1 MQKEKR
7 YNDFSSFI
15 RRKFNTRVQKVSIDA
30 GFTCPNKDGTK
41 GVGGCTYCNN
51 NTFNPDYCKPIKPIK
66 QQINEGIEFFSKK
79 YKTQKYLAYFQAF
92 TNTYAPL
99 ADLKKMYE
107 EALDHEDVIGL
118 VVATRPDCIKNE
130 VLDYLE
136 ELAAAGNFIKL
147 EFGLE
152 STKNET
158 LEAINRCQTHE
169 EAIDAFKRAD
179 GRGEGKSLGYSTYFG
194 GGFAGSSATFGPL
207 TTEWKK
213 YEYTWTSSNTFTFY
227 SYWWPN
233 STTDPYAIDMCDF
246 QVEINKGHSTN
257 FVEGTRSNTESIVDL
272 TGQRQLDTSNIEWSD
287 LQHPH
292 FHGASHY
299 IDMSD
304 NPQNG
309 EQFASWEFVT
319 KFDVI
324 YPPDA
329 HIFLSMVKLFW

>member
-1 MQKEKR
+1 MQTEKR

-99 ADLKKMYE
+99 ADLRKMYE

-118 VVATRPDCIKNE
+118 VVATRPDCIKDE

-179 GRGEGKSLGYSTYFG
+179 GRGLHLGGHLILGLPGETKEDMMNHAKMVSQLPINTLKIHHLQIVKHTMMAVQF
-194 GGFAGSSATFGPL
+194 
-207 TTEWKK
+207 KK
-213 YEYTWTSSNTFTFY
+213 TPEMFTFMELDEY
-227 SYWWPN
+227 
-233 STTDPYAIDMCDF
+233 IDFVVD
-246 QVEINKGHSTN
+246 
-257 FVEGTRSNTESIVDL
+257 FVEKLKPEIIIERFFSESPASMLI
-272 TGQRQLDTSNIEWSD
+272 
-287 LQHPH
+287 HPKYGLKN
-292 FHGASHY
+292 F
-299 IDMSD
+299 
-304 NPQNG
+304 
-309 EQFASWEFVT
+309 E
-319 KFDVI
+319 
-324 YPPDA
+324 
-329 HIFLSMVKLFW
+329 VKHLVEKRLEEREAMQGRLFQITH

>member
-1 MQKEKR
+1 MQTEKR

-118 VVATRPDCIKNE
+118 VVATRPDCIKDD

-169 EAIDAFKRAD
+169 EAIDAFNRAD
-179 GRGEGKSLGYSTYFG
+179 GRGLHLGGHLILGLPGETKEDMMNHAKMVSQLPINTLKIHHLQIVKHTMMAVQF
-194 GGFAGSSATFGPL
+194 
-207 TTEWKK
+207 KK
-213 YEYTWTSSNTFTFY
+213 TPEMFTFMELDEY
-227 SYWWPN
+227 
-233 STTDPYAIDMCDF
+233 IDLVVD
-246 QVEINKGHSTN
+246 
-257 FVEGTRSNTESIVDL
+257 FVELLKPEIIVERFFSESPASMLI
-272 TGQRQLDTSNIEWSD
+272 
-287 LQHPH
+287 HPKYGLKNFEVKH
-292 FHGASHY
+292 LVEKRLEERDAMQGRLF
-299 IDMSD
+299 
-304 NPQNG
+304 N
-309 EQFASWEFVT
+309 
-319 KFDVI
+319 VI
-324 YPPDA
+324 IP
-329 HIFLSMVKLFW
+329 L

>member
-1 MQKEKR
+1 MQTEKS

-15 RRKFNTRVQKVSIDA
+15 RRKFNSRVQKVSIDA

-179 GRGEGKSLGYSTYFG
+179 GRGLHLGGHLILGLPGETKEDMMNHAKMVSQLPINTLKIHHLQIVKHTMMAVQF
-194 GGFAGSSATFGPL
+194 
-207 TTEWKK
+207 KK
-213 YEYTWTSSNTFTFY
+213 TPEMFTFMELDEY
-227 SYWWPN
+227 
-233 STTDPYAIDMCDF
+233 IDFVVD
-246 QVEINKGHSTN
+246 
-257 FVEGTRSNTESIVDL
+257 FVEKLKPEII
-272 TGQRQLDTSNIEWSD
+272 IER
-287 LQHPH
+287 
-292 FHGASHY
+292 
-299 IDMSD
+299 
-304 NPQNG
+304 
-309 EQFASWEFVT
+309 
-319 KFDVI
+319 
-324 YPPDA
+324 
-329 HIFLSMVKLFW
+329 FLSESPASMLIHPKYGLKNFEVKHLVEKRLEEREAMQGRLFQITH

>member
-1 MQKEKR
+1 MQTEKR

-107 EALDHEDVIGL
+107 EALDHKDVIGL
-118 VVATRPDCIKNE
+118 VVATRPDCIKDE

-169 EAIDAFKRAD
+169 EAIDAFERAD
-179 GRGEGKSLGYSTYFG
+179 GRGLHLGGHLILGLPGETKEDMMNHAKMVSQLPINTLKIHHLQIVKHTMMAVQF
-194 GGFAGSSATFGPL
+194 
-207 TTEWKK
+207 KK
-213 YEYTWTSSNTFTFY
+213 TPEMFTFMELDEY
-227 SYWWPN
+227 
-233 STTDPYAIDMCDF
+233 IDFVVD
-246 QVEINKGHSTN
+246 
-257 FVEGTRSNTESIVDL
+257 FVEKLKPEIIIERFFSESPASMLI
-272 TGQRQLDTSNIEWSD
+272 
-287 LQHPH
+287 HPKYGLKN
-292 FHGASHY
+292 F
-299 IDMSD
+299 
-304 NPQNG
+304 
-309 EQFASWEFVT
+309 E
-319 KFDVI
+319 
-324 YPPDA
+324 
-329 HIFLSMVKLFW
+329 VKHLVEKRLEEREAMQGRLFQITH

>member
-1 MQKEKR
+1 MQTEKR

-118 VVATRPDCIKNE
+118 VVATRPDCIKDD

-169 EAIDAFKRAD
+169 EAIDAFERAN
-179 GRGEGKSLGYSTYFG
+179 GRGLHLGGHLILGLPGETKEDMMNHAKMVSQLPINTLKIHHLQIVKHTMMAVQF
-194 GGFAGSSATFGPL
+194 
-207 TTEWKK
+207 KK
-213 YEYTWTSSNTFTFY
+213 TPEMFTFMELDEY
-227 SYWWPN
+227 
-233 STTDPYAIDMCDF
+233 IDFVVDFVEKLKPEIIIERFFSESPASMLIYPKYGLKNFEVKHLVEKRLEEREAMQGRLF
-246 QVEINKGHSTN
+246 QVTH
-257 FVEGTRSNTESIVDL
+257 
-272 TGQRQLDTSNIEWSD
+272 
-287 LQHPH
+287 
-292 FHGASHY
+292 
-299 IDMSD
+299 
-304 NPQNG
+304 
-309 EQFASWEFVT
+309 
-319 KFDVI
+319 
-324 YPPDA
+324 
-329 HIFLSMVKLFW
+329 

>member
-1 MQKEKR
+1 MQTEKR

-51 NTFNPDYCKPIKPIK
+51 NTFNPEYCKPIKPIK
-66 QQINEGIEFFSKK
+66 QQITEGIEFFSKK

-107 EALDHEDVIGL
+107 EALDHDDVIGL
-118 VVATRPDCIKNE
+118 VVATRPDCIKDE

-169 EAIDAFKRAD
+169 EAIDAFKRAE
-179 GRGEGKSLGYSTYFG
+179 GRGLHLGGHLILGLPGETKEDMMNHAKMVSQLPINTLKIHHLQIVKHTMMAVQF
-194 GGFAGSSATFGPL
+194 
-207 TTEWKK
+207 KK
-213 YEYTWTSSNTFTFY
+213 TPEMFTFMELDEY
-227 SYWWPN
+227 
-233 STTDPYAIDMCDF
+233 IDFVVDFVEKLKPEIIIERFFSESPASMLIHPKYGLKNFEVKHLVEKRLEEREAMQGRLF
-246 QVEINKGHSTN
+246 QVT
-257 FVEGTRSNTESIVDL
+257 
-272 TGQRQLDTSNIEWSD
+272 
-287 LQHPH
+287 
-292 FHGASHY
+292 Y
-299 IDMSD
+299 
-304 NPQNG
+304 
-309 EQFASWEFVT
+309 
-319 KFDVI
+319 
-324 YPPDA
+324 
-329 HIFLSMVKLFW
+329 

>member
-1 MQKEKR
+1 MKSVKR

-30 GFTCPNKDGTK
+30 GFTCPNKDGSK

-107 EALDHEDVIGL
+107 EALDHQDIIGL
-118 VVATRPDCIKNE
+118 VVATRPDCIKDE

-136 ELAAAGNFIKL
+136 ELAASGNFIKL

-179 GRGEGKSLGYSTYFG
+179 GRGLHLGGHLILGLPGETKEDMMNHAKMVSQLPINTLKIHHLQIVKHTMMAVQF
-194 GGFAGSSATFGPL
+194 
-207 TTEWKK
+207 KK
-213 YEYTWTSSNTFTFY
+213 TPEMFTFMELDEY
-227 SYWWPN
+227 
-233 STTDPYAIDMCDF
+233 IDFVVDFVEKLKPEIIIERFFSESPASMLIYPKYGLKNFEVKHLVEKRLEEREAMQGRLF
-246 QVEINKGHSTN
+246 QVT
-257 FVEGTRSNTESIVDL
+257 
-272 TGQRQLDTSNIEWSD
+272 
-287 LQHPH
+287 
-292 FHGASHY
+292 Y
-299 IDMSD
+299 
-304 NPQNG
+304 
-309 EQFASWEFVT
+309 
-319 KFDVI
+319 
-324 YPPDA
+324 
-329 HIFLSMVKLFW
+329 

>member
-1 MQKEKR
+1 MQTEKR

-107 EALDHEDVIGL
+107 EALDHKDVIGL
-118 VVATRPDCIKNE
+118 VVATRPDCVKDE

-136 ELAAAGNFIKL
+136 ELATAGNFIKL

-179 GRGEGKSLGYSTYFG
+179 GRGLHLGGHLILGLPGETKEDMMNHAKMVSQLPINTLKIHHLQIVKHTMMAVQF
-194 GGFAGSSATFGPL
+194 
-207 TTEWKK
+207 KK
-213 YEYTWTSSNTFTFY
+213 TPEMFTFMELDEY
-227 SYWWPN
+227 
-233 STTDPYAIDMCDF
+233 IDFVVD
-246 QVEINKGHSTN
+246 
-257 FVEGTRSNTESIVDL
+257 FVEKLKPEIIIERFFSESPASMLI
-272 TGQRQLDTSNIEWSD
+272 
-287 LQHPH
+287 HPKYGLKN
-292 FHGASHY
+292 F
-299 IDMSD
+299 
-304 NPQNG
+304 
-309 EQFASWEFVT
+309 E
-319 KFDVI
+319 
-324 YPPDA
+324 
-329 HIFLSMVKLFW
+329 VKHLVEKRLEEREAMQGRLFQITH

>member
-1 MQKEKR
+1 MQTEKR

-107 EALDHEDVIGL
+107 EALEHEDVIGL
-118 VVATRPDCIKNE
+118 VVATRPDCIKDE

-179 GRGEGKSLGYSTYFG
+179 GRGLHLGGHLILGLPGETKEDMINHAKMVSQLPINTLKIHHLQIVKHTMMALQF
-194 GGFAGSSATFGPL
+194 
-207 TTEWKK
+207 KK
-213 YEYTWTSSNTFTFY
+213 TPEMFTFMELDEY
-227 SYWWPN
+227 
-233 STTDPYAIDMCDF
+233 IDFVVD
-246 QVEINKGHSTN
+246 
-257 FVEGTRSNTESIVDL
+257 FVEKLKPEIIIERFFSES
-272 TGQRQLDTSNIEWSD
+272 
-287 LQHPH
+287 P
-292 FHGASHY
+292 AS
-299 IDMSD
+299 ML
-304 NPQNG
+304 
-309 EQFASWEFVT
+309 
-319 KFDVI
+319 I
-324 YPPDA
+324 YPKYGLKN
-329 HIFLSMVKLFW
+329 FEVKHLVEKRLEEREAMQGRLFQITH

>member
-1 MQKEKR
+1 MQTEKR

-118 VVATRPDCIKNE
+118 VVATRPDCIKDE

-169 EAIDAFKRAD
+169 EAIDAFNRAD
-179 GRGEGKSLGYSTYFG
+179 GRGLHLGGHLILGLPGETKDDMMNHAKMVSQLPINTLKIHHLQIVKHTMMAVQF
-194 GGFAGSSATFGPL
+194 
-207 TTEWKK
+207 KK
-213 YEYTWTSSNTFTFY
+213 TPEMFTFMELDEY
-227 SYWWPN
+227 
-233 STTDPYAIDMCDF
+233 IDFVVDFVEKLKPEIIIERFFSESPASMLIYPKYGLKNFEVKHLVEKRLEERDAMQGRLF
-246 QVEINKGHSTN
+246 QV
-257 FVEGTRSNTESIVDL
+257 
-272 TGQRQLDTSNIEWSD
+272 
-287 LQHPH
+287 
-292 FHGASHY
+292 
-299 IDMSD
+299 
-304 NPQNG
+304 
-309 EQFASWEFVT
+309 
-319 KFDVI
+319 
-324 YPPDA
+324 A
-329 HIFLSMVKLFW
+329 H